1 MLNIYNCLVMKSI
14 KVFLLPELILRKL
27 GLSKI
32 YYWFN
37 K

>member
-1 MLNIYNCLVMKSI
+1 MLIMYNYPVMKSI
-14 KVFLLPELILRKL
+14 KVFLIPGMILRKL
-27 GLSKI
+27 GLSKL